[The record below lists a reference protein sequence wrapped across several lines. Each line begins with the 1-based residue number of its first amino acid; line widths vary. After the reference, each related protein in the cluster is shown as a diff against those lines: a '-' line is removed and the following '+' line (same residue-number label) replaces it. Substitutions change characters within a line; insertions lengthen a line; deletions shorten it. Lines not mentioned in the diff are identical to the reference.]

1 MASGNPLF
9 NEKAYENTI
18 SRTQR
23 SEGVMTLQGT
33 INKSFFLL
41 FLCMVGGFLGFQHY
55 QTWGNFVMPI
65 ALVCFALA
73 MTVIF
78 AKKTA
83 PLLAPFYSFGEG
95 LTLGMISAAFNV
107 LYAGIAGQAVT
118 ITLLVFLLMLFI
130 YKTGIIPV
138 NRGFIIGVTVATGAV
153 ALFYLGSLVFLLFG
167 VNVSYFTENTTTN
180 LVINIVI
187 CVIAALNFL
196 LDFKFI
202 DTLTSEVSVPK
213 YMEWYAAFSLMV
225 TLVWLYLEVLRAL
238 GRGRSR

>member
-9 NEKAYENTI
+9 NEQAYEKAI
-18 SRTQR
+18 SRAQR

-41 FLCMVGGFLGFQHY
+41 FLCMIGGVLGFQHY
-55 QTWGNFVMPI
+55 QTWGNFVIPI
-65 ALVCFALA
+65 AFVCFALA
-73 MTVIF
+73 TTVIF

-95 LTLGMISAAFNV
+95 LTLGMISAAFNT
-107 LYAGIAGQAVT
+107 LYAGIVGQAVT

-138 NRGFIIGVTVATGAV
+138 THSFAIGVTVATGAV
-153 ALFYLGSLVFLLFG
+153 ALFYLGSLVLMLFG
-167 VNVSYFTENTTTN
+167 VNVSYFTENSTTN
-180 LVINIVI
+180 LVVNIVI
-187 CVIAALNFL
+187 CCLAALNFL

-202 DTLTSEVSVPK
+202 DTLTSEVAAPK
-213 YMEWYAAFSLMV
+213 YLEWYAAFSLMI
-225 TLVWLYLEVLRAL
+225 TLVWLYLEILRSL

>member
-9 NEKAYENTI
+9 NEQAYEKAIN
-18 SRTQR
+18 RAQR

-41 FLCMVGGFLGFQHY
+41 FLCMIGGVLGFQHY
-55 QTWGNFVMPI
+55 QTWGNFTIRI
-65 ALVCFALA
+65 ALVCFVLA

-95 LTLGMISAAFNV
+95 LVLGMISAAFNV
-107 LYAGIAGQAVT
+107 LHHGIVSQAIT
-118 ITLLVFLLMLFI
+118 ITLLVFLLVLFI

-138 NRGFIIGVTVATGAV
+138 TRGFSVGVIVATGAV
-153 ALFYLGSLVFLLFG
+153 SLFYAGSLVLLLFG

-180 LVINIVI
+180 LVANIII

-202 DTLTSEVSVPK
+202 DTLTSKVTAPK
-213 YMEWYAAFSLMV
+213 YLEWYAAFSLMV